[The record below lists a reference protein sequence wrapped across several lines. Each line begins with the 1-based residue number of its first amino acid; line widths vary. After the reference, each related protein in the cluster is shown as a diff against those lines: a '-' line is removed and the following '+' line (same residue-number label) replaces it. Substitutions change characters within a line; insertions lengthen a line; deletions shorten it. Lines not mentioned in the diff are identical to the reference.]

1 MLHRRA
7 INSAVEVISAG
18 SDFVVVG
25 STIEGIRRCG
35 AGEPKSGILRMP
47 GTLQAS
53 GISECGHDR
62 DAMNLQVGVGGSLS
76 TEETLTAVAA
86 ELEALIAAN
95 QNTPLA
101 DRIEVRQRSA
111 ASVDHQGGTV

>member
-1 MLHRRA
+1 
-7 INSAVEVISAG
+7 
-18 SDFVVVG
+18 
-25 STIEGIRRCG
+25 
-35 AGEPKSGILRMP
+35 
-47 GTLQAS
+47 
-53 GISECGHDR
+53 
-62 DAMNLQVGVGGSLS
+62 MNLQVGVGGSLS

>member
-1 MLHRRA
+1 
-7 INSAVEVISAG
+7 
-18 SDFVVVG
+18 
-25 STIEGIRRCG
+25 
-35 AGEPKSGILRMP
+35 MP

-101 DRIEVRQRSA
+101 DRIEVRHLLTTREAQSSLGNVMLRITD
-111 ASVDHQGGTV
+111 VR